1 MGIYILPMLE
11 PQYGNTHSTKSAF
24 QPTLAFSLRASTRRR
39 ERRIDKSTATCYD
52 YAAHVACPKDKNL
65 HKGENHAQTQARTT
79 RQRDH

>member
-1 MGIYILPMLE
+1 MGIHILPMLE

-24 QPTLAFSLRASTRRR
+24 QPTLAFSLRAFTRKR

-52 YAAHVACPKDKNL
+52 YAAHVACPKDNKLYTGGKN
-65 HKGENHAQTQARTT
+65 AQTQARTT